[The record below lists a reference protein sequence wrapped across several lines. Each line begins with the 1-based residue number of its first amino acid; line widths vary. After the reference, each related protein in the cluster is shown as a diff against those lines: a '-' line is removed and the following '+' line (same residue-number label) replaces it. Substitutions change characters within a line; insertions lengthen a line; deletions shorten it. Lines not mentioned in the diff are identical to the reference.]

1 MNKIQWLFLLLVVFL
16 IGACGVPLDE
26 HNAQIQT
33 ANLTIENL
41 KATRVEGKAQIA
53 TNEAVMA
60 EQALQIRT
68 AQAGQEQVLTELNR
82 LKGNYASLAH
92 KATQKARD
100 YTEKAY
106 ALVEVVGTLAAY
118 EEYYSPVPTATPT
131 PTPTPKPYTIRPGIR
146 PVGTGAGEIPPGL
159 YKCTYSDSIYWARL
173 ARLGEDTILSN
184 EFRTDGGETYVR
196 IFSTDGAFELSD
208 AQCVQQPE

>member
-1 MNKIQWLFLLLVVFL
+1 VFLLLVIIL
-16 IGACGVPLDE
+16 LGACGVPLDE

-82 LKGNYASLAH
+82 LKGNYASLAN

-106 ALVEVVGTLAAY
+106 ALVEVAGTLTAY

-131 PTPTPKPYTIRPGIR
+131 PTPRGARGFSVPRPCPPIFLVTL
-146 PVGTGAGEIPPGL
+146 PV
-159 YKCTYSDSIYWARL
+159 SIYDHA
-173 ARLGEDTILSN
+173 LSC
-184 EFRTDGGETYVR
+184 
-196 IFSTDGAFELSD
+196 L
-208 AQCVQQPE
+208 